1 MRPSIVTM
9 AVLFTL
15 TAMPAFAGGDATEG
29 AKVFKACQ
37 ACHSIADAKNRVGP
51 SLMGIMGRPV
61 ASVEDYKYS
70 PAMIAFGE
78 GKVWDE
84 ALMAEYLPQP
94 RVLVKGTKMAYAGLK
109 DDKKIADL
117 IAYLKDPAAAGQ

>member
-1 MRPSIVTM
+1 MTKI
-9 AVLFTL
+9 AVLL
-15 TAMPAFAGGDATEG
+15 SLAAAPALAEGDAKAG
-29 AKVFKACQ
+29 AQVFKACQ

-51 SLMGIMGRPV
+51 SLMGVIGRPV
-61 ASVEDYKYS
+61 ASVADYKYS

-84 ALMAEYLPQP
+84 GLMAEYLPQP

-117 IAYLKDPAAAGQ
+117 IAFLKDPAVAGQ